1 MSKVSGVESC
11 DGFWYDGC
19 MQIVWK
25 GHACFFITASMGNH
39 AQVKIVFDPYDET
52 IGLRLPSMEADLVL
66 VSHDHADHNN
76 AKAIKGDP
84 FIASSPGEYE
94 VKGVFVKGIPS
105 FHDNTKGKERGKN
118 TIYVVDAED
127 MRLCH
132 LGDLGQSELTSEQV
146 DQIGEID
153 ILFAPVGGT
162 YTVDA
167 KEAAHVVSQIE
178 PKIVVPM
185 HYAMPHVKAKLAGV
199 DQFLKTMGVKT
210 QVPEPKLSLK
220 QKDLTGEETKVI
232 VLQP

>member
-1 MSKVSGVESC
+1 
-11 DGFWYDGC
+11 

-25 GHACFFITASMGNH
+25 GHACFFITASMEKH
-39 AQVKIVFDPYDET
+39 SQVKIVFDPYDES
-52 IGLRLPSMEADLVL
+52 IGLKLPSMEADLVL
-66 VSHDHADHNN
+66 VSHGHPDHNN
-76 AKAIKGDP
+76 AKAIKKEP

-105 FHDNTKGKERGKN
+105 FHDNSKGKERGRN
-118 TIYVVDAED
+118 TIYIVDAED

-146 DQIGEID
+146 DQIGEVD
-153 ILFAPVGGT
+153 ILFVPVGGT
-162 YTVDA
+162 YTIDA

-185 HYAMPHVKAKLAGV
+185 HYALPNVKAKLADVG
-199 DQFLKTMGVKT
+199 QFLKIMGVKT
-210 QVPEPKLSLK
+210 QEPEEKISLK
-220 QKDLTGEETKVI
+220 QKDLDGEETKVI